1 MERGLDGADIGRS
14 EAWTGPRAL
23 GRARVSRETR
33 GASRA
38 ACITSRLTG
47 RARDA
52 SVGELAASH
61 PVREVGH
68 VGARGARVTPGFGG
82 VE

>member
-1 MERGLDGADIGRS
+1 MERELDGADTGRS

-23 GRARVSRETR
+23 GRARVSSETR
-33 GASRA
+33 GGTHA
-38 ACITSRLTG
+38 ACLTSGPAG

-52 SVGELAASH
+52 SVGELAARH

-68 VGARGARVTPGFGG
+68 VGARGARVTQRFGG